1 MSLEVEKKYLNPN
14 LQTVCERL
22 VEAGATFRAQHLEQ
36 NWLFDTPDRR
46 LRAANTLLRLR
57 RADGATLT
65 VKKKPDA
72 SSLLDSRFKVLEELE
87 TEVSDPASMHNMLEL
102 LGYIIVFQY
111 EKIRA
116 TWHWQSCTICLDA
129 LPFTRVVE
137 LEGSPEAIELAA
149 HRLGLETLESST
161 LNYMRMYQEHC
172 RALGAPEE
180 DSFLFS
186 ETQRKA
192 ALAALRKAAGG
203 FTPCAVFLRPDFP
216 GA

>member
-1 MSLEVEKKYLNPN
+1 MPLEVEKKYLNPN
-14 LQTVCERL
+14 LQNVCEL
-22 VEAGATFRAQHLEQ
+22 LLDAGATFCAHHLEQ

-46 LRAANTLLRLR
+46 LRAANILLRLR

-72 SSLLDSRFKVLEELE
+72 TSLPDSRFKVLEELE
-87 TEVSDPASMHNMLEL
+87 TEVSDPASMRKMLEL
-102 LGYIIVFQY
+102 LGYVIAFRY

-129 LPFTRVVE
+129 LPFTQVVE
-137 LEGSPEAIELAA
+137 LEGSPESIELAA
-149 HRLGLETLESST
+149 HRLGLEKLESST

-192 ALAALRKAAGG
+192 ALAALREAPAGVN
-203 FTPCAVFLRPDFP
+203 PCAVFLRPDFP